1 MFSFGSI
8 LVYPARSV
16 AFVLAV
22 SVSLHGGDWIVV
34 AGSSFKSGSLSQKQI
49 KDIFLKKKTFID
61 SQEVIPVNLP
71 ASEKG
76 RTIFEDKLLGMERV
90 EIGSYWISQH
100 YQGIT
105 PPLTQKSQAGVKAFL
120 KNAKGAIGYIEKTQ
134 LDGELKVLYEF

>member
-90 EIGSYWISQH
+90 EIGNYWISQH

-120 KNAKGAIGYIEKTQ
+120 KNAKGAIGYIEKSQ
-134 LDGELKVLYEF
+134 LDSDMKVLYGF